1 MLTILFNSPAFLTD
15 SESSVL
21 LLYCNWCECSAGK
34 ACSEEQLTKLNSAIR
49 YARIPPS
56 FLAQMGDSL
65 SSPHL
70 TRAQLLEL
78 WCFQSFPELLQTQ
91 AVPPDHPSP
100 GWFLPTRTPSPIGRN
115 AVLKLAITA
124 ADLVRLY
131 DSLKTGKAVSIVS
144 GAVYAAGY
152 AWVLQVLSG
161 GGCLWC
167 VVVAKGVTSLMQPKL
182 AQKLVSLPQGVA
194 CKFCIKVDGV
204 SPVGL
209 VSTDITLLKGCLV
222 RGVNLS
228 ELKGSGT
235 FPAANMLYSMADW
248 RKHMVDGSA
257 HLTATITDIR

>member
-1 MLTILFNSPAFLTD
+1 MLIILFNSPEFVTD

-21 LLYCNWCECSAGK
+21 LLYCNWCEGSAGK
-34 ACSEEQLTKLNSAIR
+34 SCSEEQLAKLNGAIR

-56 FLAQMGDSL
+56 FLTQMGDSL

-70 TRAQLLEL
+70 SRTQLLEL
-78 WCFQSFPELLQTQ
+78 WCFQSFPELLQPQ
-91 AVPPDHPSP
+91 AVPADHPTP
-100 GWFLPTRTPSPIGRN
+100 GWFLPSRAYSPIGRI

-124 ADLVRLY
+124 ADLARLF

-152 AWVLQVLSG
+152 AWVLQFLSG
-161 GGCLWC
+161 GGYLWC

-182 AQKLVSLPQGVA
+182 AQTLVSLPQGVA
-194 CKFCIKVDGV
+194 CKFSIKVDGP
-204 SPVGL
+204 SPIGL
-209 VSTDITLLKGCLV
+209 ISTDCTLLKGCVV

-235 FPAANMLYSMADW
+235 FPAANMLNSMAGWD
-248 RKHMVDGSA
+248 KHMVNGSA
-257 HLTATITDIR
+257 HLTATVTDIC